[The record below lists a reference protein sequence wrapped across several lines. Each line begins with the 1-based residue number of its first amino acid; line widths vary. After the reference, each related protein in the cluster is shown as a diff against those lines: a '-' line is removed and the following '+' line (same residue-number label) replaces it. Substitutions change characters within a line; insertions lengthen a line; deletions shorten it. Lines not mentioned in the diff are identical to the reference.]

1 MANTDRNARLKIT
14 VRQDGTEY
22 TLSLNGRLDTLTSPD
37 LEEQVEKVL
46 PNAEKLVFDLGGL
59 QYISSAGLRVLLCAA
74 QEMEN
79 KGGMVLRDL
88 TPGVKSVFDVT
99 GFSSAFTLE

>member
-46 PNAEKLVFDLGGL
+46 PNAEKLVFELAAFNTSPARDCA
-59 QYISSAGLRVLLCAA
+59 SCSARRRKWKTRAGWSCAI
-74 QEMEN
+74 
-79 KGGMVLRDL
+79 
-88 TPGVKSVFDVT
+88 
-99 GFSSAFTLE
+99 